1 MFFHK
6 HEYKFTKYAFLFK
19 SNTKDTYE
27 TNLLNFNED
36 FILEWNSV

>member
-1 MFFHK
+1 MFSHK

-27 TNLLNFNED
+27 NE
-36 FILEWNSV
+36 FTQLQ